1 MCKRYRGWTRD
12 SASANLVQA
21 LILAG
26 PATARWLNPW
36 LRIGG
41 PAQGLG
47 GLSSS
52 SKTARASLSWSRLP
66 PLSGRSPIGR
76 WRGCSGWR
84 SAEPVDQRLRL
95 GGDPEIVGA
104 DRHQLK
110 VFHQGKELEAEVH
123 WPGAFDHARL
133 QFAQHHRGQKQIGGC
148 QGSQSLHHR
157 RMALDR
163 RHEDVGIQQ
172 EGHGKSTQIRCGF
185 GRGVVR
191 NNQIGGRIGPEG
203 FEESGGVDHGLG
215 NKPSHRA
222 PPAGDAHLHKHPAL
236 LPVMAGG
243 MVIRTSRR

>member
-12 SASANLVQA
+12 SASANLDQA

-52 SKTARASLSWSRLP
+52 SKTARASLRWSRLP

-95 GGDPEIVGA
+95 GGD
-104 DRHQLK
+104 RRQFK
-110 VFHQGKELEAEVH
+110 VFHQGEEIPEAEVRLLITVTDDWLAQH
-123 WPGAFDHARL
+123 NRFEVLDRLRWRLSQPRRPVDLLLFSRSQAEQRL
-133 QFAQHHRGQKQIGGC
+133 Q
-148 QGSQSLHHR
+148 LHSS
-157 RMALDR
+157 M
-163 RHEDVGIQQ
+163 
-172 EGHGKSTQIRCGF
+172 
-185 GRGVVR
+185 VR
-191 NNQIGGRIGPEG
+191 QATI
-203 FEESGGVDHGLG
+203 HGLRLDG
-215 NKPSHRA
+215 
-222 PPAGDAHLHKHPAL
+222 
-236 LPVMAGG
+236 
-243 MVIRTSRR
+243 